1 MENRQSLHTSLAENL
16 LEIFNIKYYNC
27 NLYVY
32 NNGIYS
38 KDTTILEKKMIELD
52 ENVTRQ
58 TRKETLEYLKIK
70 LSGKNITLNKNYI
83 NFKNCLYDLKNNII
97 IPHSPNVFTLNQ
109 INANYLKEV
118 NTNHYVENY
127 LDKITSGNTN
137 RKRAIL
143 EIIGYCMSPNTDLQ
157 KAFIFYGPSADNGKS
172 TLLNIINTLIGENN
186 ICHVSLHDLQNG
198 RFYAAE
204 IENKL
209 LNSVLELS
217 RKHLDSI
224 EIFKGIVTGDAIS
237 IENKYE
243 KRHSIYPYAKH
254 IFTANEIPIVE
265 DKTNG
270 FYRRLNILKF
280 EQKYTN
286 EEKRDFDINKLL
298 TQNSLDYLANISLE
312 AYIELINTRVFANN
326 DESNEILAVYKSADS
341 SLQTYLISNEF
352 KALIYNKHNIMLR
365 KNLYSNYRDF
375 CVENS
380 YPLIGQNSFYDKIRS
395 SQLFNDITIQGK
407 RYFRYINIVEP

>member
-1 MENRQSLHTSLAENL
+1 MRRSLHTSLAEDL
-16 LEIFNIKYYNC
+16 LKMYSIKYYNH
-27 NLYVY
+27 NLYIY

-38 KDTTILEKKMIELD
+38 KDTTILEKKLIELD

-58 TRKETLEYLKIK
+58 IRKEVLEYLKIK
-70 LSGKNITLNKNYI
+70 LSGEDISLDKNYI
-83 NFKNCLYDLKNNII
+83 NFKNCLYDMKSNMII
-97 IPHSPNVFTLNQ
+97 QHSPNIFTLNQ

-118 NTNHYVENY
+118 SINYDVENY
-127 LDKITSGNTN
+127 LNKITTGNTN
-137 RKRAIL
+137 RKKAIL

-217 RKHLDSI
+217 RKHLDSV

-254 IFTANEIPIVE
+254 IFTANEIPIV
-265 DKTNG
+265 DDRSNG

-280 EQKYTN
+280 DQKYTN
-286 EEKRDFDINKLL
+286 EEKRDFNINKLL
-298 TQNSLDYLANISLE
+298 AQNNLDYLANISLT
-312 AYIELINTRVFANN
+312 AYIDLVNTRVFANN
-326 DESNEILAVYKSADS
+326 DESNEILSVYKSSDS
-341 SLQTYLISNEF
+341 SLHAYLTSNEF
-352 KALIYNKHNIMLR
+352 KNLIYAKHNIILR
-365 KNLYSNYRDF
+365 KDLYSNYSDF
-375 CVENS
+375 CIENF
-380 YPLIGQNSFYDKIRS
+380 YPLIGQNCFYNKIRS
-395 SQLFNDITIQGK
+395 SQFFKDITIQGK
-407 RYFRYINIVEP
+407 RYFRYINIVTP